1 MANNI
6 QEKKNV
12 NYSLQKTD
20 AASEKTTLLQA
31 IQKLLPLMKGEGR
44 TASFAFIAIIF
55 SSLSNLL
62 APIIIGRSVDSYI
75 AVKNLGGLM
84 HAAELLFVIYLVGL
98 GAQYYQT
105 ITMGGVGRRVLYNLR
120 NALFTK
126 LQNLPVAFFNQNK
139 AGDLISR
146 INSDTDKLNQFF
158 AQALMQFLGNVFLII
173 GAGIFLLSLN
183 IKLGLA
189 ALAPAIVV
197 LGITQLISPWVKR
210 VTLTSLRTLGSM
222 SAEVSESLNNFRVIA
237 AFNRLDYFTEKFNQ
251 ANQTNYR
258 AAVTAGIAQNIFTPI
273 YSFAATL
280 GQLIVIAY
288 GLYLISH
295 GALTL
300 GLLIGFLL
308 YVNSFYQPLR
318 QLAAIW
324 SSLQLA
330 IAALDRIGE
339 VLNLQSNMGQV
350 TATDASSDTSILAFK
365 NVGFSYPPEAGSDL
379 PGKEVLRDA
388 SLTLE
393 KGKTY
398 ALVGPTGGGKTT
410 TASLM
415 ARLYDPTKGTI
426 TLSGKD
432 IRSYSNEERAQ
443 KIGFI
448 LQEPFL
454 FTGTIGENIKY
465 GNSKYQTYTN
475 EQLLEVLTKQ
485 GLSKLLSRFEQG
497 LDTKVAASTD
507 AISLGQ
513 KQLIAFMRAVLREPE
528 LLILDEATANIDTVT
543 EQLLEEIL
551 QKLPASTTRVIIAHR
566 LNTIENADE
575 IFFVNGSEITPA
587 GDMEHAVEMLL
598 QGKRGS

>member
-1 MANNI
+1 MSNT
-6 QEKKNV
+6 
-12 NYSLQKTD
+12 NYSLKKTD
-20 AASEKTTLLQA
+20 DASEKTTLFQA
-31 IQKLLPLMKGEGR
+31 IKKLLPLMKGEGR
-44 TASFAFIAIIF
+44 TASFAFASILL

-62 APIIIGRSVDSYI
+62 GPIIIGRSVDSYI
-75 AVKNLGGLM
+75 ATKNLGGLL
-84 HAAELLFVIYLVGL
+84 HATELLLLIYLIGL
-98 GAQYYQT
+98 GTQYYQT

-120 NALFTK
+120 HSLFTK
-126 LQNLPVAFFNQNK
+126 LQDLPVAFFNQNK

-158 AQALMQFLGNVFLII
+158 AQALMQFLGNIFLIFGAGVFL
-173 GAGIFLLSLN
+173 LVLN

-189 ALAPAIVV
+189 ALVPAIIV
-197 LGITQLISPWVKR
+197 LIITQFLSPWVKR
-210 VTLTSLRTLGSM
+210 VTLVSLRSLGAM

-237 AFNRLDYFTEKFNQ
+237 AFNRLDYFTEKFNE
-251 ANQTNYR
+251 ANQANYR
-258 AAVTAGIAQNIFTPI
+258 AAVVSGIAQNIFTPI
-273 YSFAATL
+273 YTFAATL

-308 YVNSFYQPLR
+308 YVNSFYMPLR

-324 SSLQLA
+324 ASLQLA

-339 VLNLQSNMGQV
+339 VLNLQSNMEIVSAGKVAVQ
-350 TATDASSDTSILAFK
+350 SNSILGFD
-365 NVGFSYPPEAGSDL
+365 NVGFTYPSTTDGQ
-379 PGKEVLRDA
+379 PGKEVLHNA
-388 SLTLE
+388 TLNLE
-393 KGKTY
+393 PGKTY

-415 ARLYDPTKGTI
+415 ARLFDPTEGVV

-432 IRSYSNEERAQ
+432 IKCYTAEERAQ

-454 FTGTIGENIKY
+454 FTGTIGDNVLY
-465 GNSKYQTYTN
+465 GNAKYAGYDN
-475 EQLLEVLTKQ
+475 AKLLQVLEKQ
-485 GLSKLLSRFEQG
+485 GLTKLLGRFEQG

-551 QKLPASTTRVIIAHR
+551 EKLPKSTTRVIIAHR
-566 LNTIENADE
+566 LNTIESADE
-575 IFFVNGSEITPA
+575 IFFVNGGEITPA

-598 QGKRGS
+598 KGKRGS

>member
-1 MANNI
+1 MNSKPA
-6 QEKKNV
+6 
-12 NYSLQKTD
+12 NYSLKTTD
-20 AASEKTTLLQA
+20 ASSEKTTLFQA
-31 IQKLLPLMKGEGR
+31 ITKLLPLMKGEGR
-44 TASFAFIAIIF
+44 TAGFAFVAIVF
-55 SSLSNLL
+55 SSLSTLL
-62 APIIIGRSVDSYI
+62 APIIIGRAVDSYI
-75 AVKNLGGLM
+75 AVKNLSGLM
-84 HAAELLFVIYLVGL
+84 HAAELLLAVYLVGL
-98 GAQYYQT
+98 AASYYQT

-126 LQNLPVAFFNQNK
+126 LQDLPVAFFNQNK

-146 INSDTDKLNQFF
+146 INNDTDKLNQFF
-158 AQALMQFLGNVFLII
+158 AQALMQFLGNVFLIF
-173 GAGIFLLSLN
+173 GAGLFLLVLN

-189 ALAPAIVV
+189 ALAPAV
-197 LGITQLISPWVKR
+197 LVFIITQFLSPWVKR
-210 VTLTSLRTLGSM
+210 VTLVSLRTLGAM
-222 SAEVSESLNNFRVIA
+222 SAEVSESLTNFRVIA
-237 AFNRLDYFTEKFNQ
+237 AFNRLDYFTEKFNE

-258 AAVTAGIAQNIFTPI
+258 AAIKAGIASNIFTPI

-280 GQLIVIAY
+280 AQLIVVAY
-288 GLYLISH
+288 GIYLISH

-308 YVNSFYQPLR
+308 YANSFYQPLR

-339 VLNLQSNMGQV
+339 VLNLQSNMGL
-350 TATDASSDTSILAFK
+350 AAGEASVQNNAILAFSD
-365 NVGFSYPPEAGSDL
+365 VGFTYPPSAGSDE

-388 SLTLE
+388 TLNLN

-415 ARLYDPTKGTI
+415 ARLFDPTKGTVS
-426 TLSGKD
+426 LLGRD
-432 IRSYSNEERAQ
+432 LRSYTPEERAQ

-454 FTGTIGENIKY
+454 FSGTIGGNIIY
-465 GNSKYQTYTN
+465 GNNKYTGYTN
-475 EQLLEVLTKQ
+475 EQVMQVLETQGLTK
-485 GLSKLLSRFEQG
+485 LLGRFEQG
-497 LDTKVAASTD
+497 LDTKITTSTD

-551 QKLPASTTRVIIAHR
+551 QKLPKETTRVIIAHR

-575 IFFVNGSEITPA
+575 IFFVNGGEIIPA
-587 GDMEHAVEMLL
+587 GTMEQAVEMLL
-598 QGKRGS
+598 KGKRGS